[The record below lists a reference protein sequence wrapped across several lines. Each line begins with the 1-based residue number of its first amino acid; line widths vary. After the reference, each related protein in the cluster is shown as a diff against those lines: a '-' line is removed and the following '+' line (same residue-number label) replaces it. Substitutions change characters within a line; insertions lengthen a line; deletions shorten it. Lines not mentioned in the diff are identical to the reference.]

1 MESSIKEVNCA
12 CKAIHELT
20 AGRLTSGCHV
30 FSINC
35 LIVIVLSLELLCSI
49 DSAVARVCTEHIFKK
64 YTVIIGVSVSE
75 PHTSLFNNDFS

>member
-1 MESSIKEVNCA
+1 MHAKQLMSFN
-12 CKAIHELT
+12 T

-35 LIVIVLSLELLCSI
+35 LTVIILSLELLCSI

-64 YTVIIGVSVSE
+64 YTVIIRVSVSE
-75 PHTSLFNNDFS
+75 PHTSLFNNNYS